1 VHALEQKILA
11 EGIVLSEEVLKV
23 DSFLNHQIDPVM
35 MQLIGQEFARL
46 FKDAGITKIIT
57 IEASGI
63 APAVMA
69 GLELGVPVIFARKYQ
84 SLTLKDDL
92 YRSKVFS
99 FTKQTESTIAIS
111 NKHIS
116 STDKVLVIDDF
127 LANGQAALGLADLIH
142 QANAEVVG
150 IGIVI
155 EKSFQPGRD
164 LLLEKGYRVESLAR
178 VKSLAMVQL
187 NSFAAKLAN
196 EFQRALMITDCH
208 REAETAK
215 AHRG

>member
-1 VHALEQKILA
+1 MHALEQKILA

-35 MQLIGQEFARL
+35 MQQVGQEFARL
-46 FKDAGITKIIT
+46 FKDTGITKIIT

-116 STDKVLVIDDF
+116 SSDKVLVIDDF

-142 QANAEVVG
+142 QAQASVVG

-164 LLLEKGYRVESLAR
+164 ILLEKGYRVESLAR
-178 VKSLAMVQL
+178 IKSLAHGTV
-187 NSFAAKLAN
+187 
-196 EFQRALMITDCH
+196 EFVRD
-208 REAETAK
+208 
-215 AHRG
+215 

>member
-1 VHALEQKILA
+1 MQALEQKILA
-11 EGIVLSEEVLKV
+11 EGIVLSDQVLKV
-23 DSFLNHQIDPVM
+23 DSFLNHQIDPVL
-35 MQLIGQEFARL
+35 MQQIGQEFARR
-46 FKDAGITKIIT
+46 FKDAGVTKIIT

-111 NKHIS
+111 NKHIAA
-116 STDKVLVIDDF
+116 TDRVLVIDDF

-142 QANAEVVG
+142 QAQAEVLG

-155 EKSFQPGRD
+155 EKSFQPGRE

-178 VKSLAMVQL
+178 VQSLQNGTVQ
-187 NSFAAKLAN
+187 FV
-196 EFQRALMITDCH
+196 RD
-208 REAETAK
+208 
-215 AHRG
+215 

>member
-1 VHALEQKILA
+1 MYALEQKILN
-11 EGIVLSEEVLKV
+11 EGIVLSDQVLKV
-23 DSFLNHQIDPVM
+23 DAFLNHQIDPVL
-35 MQLIGQEFARL
+35 MQQIGKEFAAR

-63 APAVMA
+63 APAIMT

-111 NKHIS
+111 NKHINS
-116 STDKVLVIDDF
+116 NDKALVIDDF
-127 LANGQAALGLADLIH
+127 LANGQAALGLIDLIH

-150 IGIVI
+150 VGIVI

-164 LLLEKGYRVESLAR
+164 VLLEKGYRVESLAR
-178 VKSLAMVQL
+178 VESL
-187 NSFAAKLAN
+187 
-196 EFQRALMITDCH
+196 TDGKVIFVT
-208 REAETAK
+208 E
-215 AHRG
+215 

>member
-1 VHALEQKILA
+1 MLLKYAFALKSIRLEDSPVHALEQKILT
-11 EGIVLSEEVLKV
+11 EGIVLSDQVLKV
-23 DSFLNHQIDPVM
+23 DAFLNHQIDPVL
-35 MQLIGQEFARL
+35 MQQIGKEFAAR

-63 APAVMA
+63 APAIMA

-92 YRSKVFS
+92 YRAKVFS

-111 NKHIS
+111 NKHINS
-116 STDKVLVIDDF
+116 NDKALVIDDF
-127 LANGQAALGLADLIH
+127 LANGQAALGLIDLIH

-150 IGIVI
+150 VGIVI

-178 VKSLAMVQL
+178 VQSLADGTVT
-187 NSFAAKLAN
+187 FVK
-196 EFQRALMITDCH
+196 E
-208 REAETAK
+208 
-215 AHRG
+215 

>member
-1 VHALEQKILA
+1 MHALEQKILN
-11 EGIVLSEEVLKV
+11 EGIVLSDQVLKV
-23 DSFLNHQIDPVM
+23 DAFLNHQIDPVL
-35 MQLIGQEFARL
+35 MQQIGKEFAAR

-63 APAVMA
+63 APAIMA

-111 NKHIS
+111 NKHINAN
-116 STDKVLVIDDF
+116 DKALVIDDF
-127 LANGQAALGLADLIH
+127 LANGQAALGLIDLIH

-150 IGIVI
+150 VGIVI

-164 LLLEKGYRVESLAR
+164 LLIEKGYRVESLAR
-178 VKSLAMVQL
+178 VKSLSNGTV
-187 NSFAAKLAN
+187 
-196 EFQRALMITDCH
+196 EFVRD
-208 REAETAK
+208 
-215 AHRG
+215 

>member
-1 VHALEQKILA
+1 MYALEQKILA
-11 EGIVLSEEVLKV
+11 EGIVLSDQVLKV
-23 DSFLNHQIDPVM
+23 DSFLNHQIDPKL
-35 MQLIGQEFARL
+35 MQQIGQEFARL

-99 FTKQTESTIAIS
+99 FTKQIESTIAIS

-116 STDKVLVIDDF
+116 ASDKVLVIDDF

-142 QANAEVVG
+142 QAQAEVVG

-164 LLLEKGYRVESLAR
+164 ILLEKGYRVESLAR
-178 VKSLAMVQL
+178 VKSLSNGNV
-187 NSFAAKLAN
+187 
-196 EFQRALMITDCH
+196 EFVRD
-208 REAETAK
+208 
-215 AHRG
+215 

>member
-1 VHALEQKILA
+1 MHALEQKILA
-11 EGIVLSEEVLKV
+11 EGIVLSDQVLKV
-23 DSFLNHQIDPVM
+23 DSFLNHQIDPVL
-35 MQLIGQEFARL
+35 MQQIGQEFARL

-99 FTKQTESTIAIS
+99 FTKQIESTIAIS

-116 STDKVLVIDDF
+116 ATDKVLVIDDF

-142 QANAEVVG
+142 QAQAEVVG

-155 EKSFQPGRD
+155 EKSFQPGRA

-178 VKSLAMVQL
+178 VKSLTNGTV
-187 NSFAAKLAN
+187 
-196 EFQRALMITDCH
+196 EFERN
-208 REAETAK
+208 
-215 AHRG
+215 

>member
-1 VHALEQKILA
+1 MYALEQKILN
-11 EGIVLSEEVLKV
+11 EGIVLSDQVLKV
-23 DSFLNHQIDPVM
+23 DAFLNHQIDPVL
-35 MQLIGQEFARL
+35 MQLIGKEFAAR

-63 APAVMA
+63 APAIMA

-111 NKHIS
+111 NKHLS
-116 STDKVLVIDDF
+116 SPDKALVIDDF
-127 LANGQAALGLADLIH
+127 LANGQAALGLIDLIH

-150 IGIVI
+150 VGIVI
-155 EKSFQPGRD
+155 EKSFQPGREV
-164 LLLEKGYRVESLAR
+164 LLEKGYRVESLAR
-178 VKSLAMVQL
+178 VKSLADGKV
-187 NSFAAKLAN
+187 SF
-196 EFQRALMITDCH
+196 IT
-208 REAETAK
+208 E
-215 AHRG
+215 

>member
-1 VHALEQKILA
+1 MYALEQKILA

-35 MQLIGQEFARL
+35 MQQVGQEFARL

-99 FTKQTESTIAIS
+99 FTKQIESTIAIS
-111 NKHIS
+111 KKHIN

-142 QANAEVVG
+142 QAEATVIG

-155 EKSFQPGRD
+155 EKSFQPGREFLID
-164 LLLEKGYRVESLAR
+164 KGYRVESLAR
-178 VKSLAMVQL
+178 VKSLANGTV
-187 NSFAAKLAN
+187 
-196 EFQRALMITDCH
+196 EFVRD
-208 REAETAK
+208 
-215 AHRG
+215 

>member
-1 VHALEQKILA
+1 MHALEQKILA
-11 EGIVLSEEVLKV
+11 EGIVLSDQVLKV

-35 MQLIGQEFARL
+35 MQQIGQEFARL

-99 FTKQTESTIAIS
+99 FTKQIESTIAIS

-142 QANAEVVG
+142 QAQAEVVG
-150 IGIVI
+150 IAIVI
-155 EKSFQPGRD
+155 EKSFQPGRA

-178 VKSLAMVQL
+178 VKSLANGTV
-187 NSFAAKLAN
+187 
-196 EFQRALMITDCH
+196 EFERD
-208 REAETAK
+208 
-215 AHRG
+215 

>member
-1 VHALEQKILA
+1 MHALEQKILA

-155 EKSFQPGRD
+155 EKSFQPGRE
-164 LLLEKGYRVESLAR
+164 LLLEKGYRVDSLAR
-178 VKSLAMVQL
+178 VKSLANGTV
-187 NSFAAKLAN
+187 
-196 EFQRALMITDCH
+196 EFVRD
-208 REAETAK
+208 
-215 AHRG
+215 

>member
-1 VHALEQKILA
+1 VYALEQKILS
-11 EGIVLSEEVLKV
+11 EGIVLSDEVLKV
-23 DSFLNHQIDPVM
+23 DAFLNHQIDPVM
-35 MQLIGQEFARL
+35 MQLIGKEFAAR

-63 APAVMA
+63 APAIMA

-116 STDKVLVIDDF
+116 SADKALVIDDF
-127 LANGQAALGLADLIH
+127 LANGQAALGLIDLIH
-142 QANAEVVG
+142 QAKAEVVG
-150 IGIVI
+150 VGIVI

-164 LLLEKGYRVESLAR
+164 ILLEKGYRVESLAR
-178 VKSLAMVQL
+178 VKSLANGTV
-187 NSFAAKLAN
+187 
-196 EFQRALMITDCH
+196 EFVRD
-208 REAETAK
+208 
-215 AHRG
+215 

>member
-1 VHALEQKILA
+1 MYALEQKILS
-11 EGIVLSEEVLKV
+11 EGIVLSDEVLKV
-23 DSFLNHQIDPVM
+23 DAFLNHQIDPVM
-35 MQLIGQEFARL
+35 MQLIGKEFAAR

-63 APAVMA
+63 APAIMA

-116 STDKVLVIDDF
+116 SADKALVIDDF
-127 LANGQAALGLADLIH
+127 LANGQAALGLIDLIH
-142 QANAEVVG
+142 QAKAEVVG
-150 IGIVI
+150 VGIVI

-164 LLLEKGYRVESLAR
+164 ILLEKGYRVESLAR
-178 VKSLAMVQL
+178 VKSLA
-187 NSFAAKLAN
+187 NG
-196 EFQRALMITDCH
+196 TD
-208 REAETAK
+208 RK
-215 AHRG
+215 SVV

>member
-1 VHALEQKILA
+1 MHALEQKILA

-35 MQLIGQEFARL
+35 MQQIGQEFARL

-111 NKHIS
+111 KKHINAE
-116 STDKVLVIDDF
+116 DKVLVIDDF

-142 QANAEVVG
+142 QASAEVLG

-164 LLLEKGYRVESLAR
+164 ILLEKGYRVESLAR
-178 VKSLAMVQL
+178 VKSLANGTV
-187 NSFAAKLAN
+187 
-196 EFQRALMITDCH
+196 EFVRD
-208 REAETAK
+208 
-215 AHRG
+215 

>member
-1 VHALEQKILA
+1 MHALEQKMLA
-11 EGIVLSEEVLKV
+11 EGIVISEVVLKV

-35 MQLIGQEFARL
+35 MQQIGQEFARL

-111 NKHIS
+111 KKHINA
-116 STDKVLVIDDF
+116 TDKVLVIDDF

-142 QANAEVVG
+142 QADASVVG

-164 LLLEKGYRVESLAR
+164 ILLEKGYRVESLAR
-178 VKSLAMVQL
+178 VKSLGNGTV
-187 NSFAAKLAN
+187 
-196 EFQRALMITDCH
+196 EFVRD
-208 REAETAK
+208 
-215 AHRG
+215 

>member
-1 VHALEQKILA
+1 MYALEQKILN
-11 EGIVLSEEVLKV
+11 EGIVLSDQVLKV
-23 DSFLNHQIDPVM
+23 DAFLNHQIDPVL
-35 MQLIGQEFARL
+35 MQLIGKEFAAR

-63 APAVMA
+63 APAIMA

-111 NKHIS
+111 NKHLS
-116 STDKVLVIDDF
+116 STDKALVIDDF
-127 LANGQAALGLADLIH
+127 LANGQAALGLIDLIH

-150 IGIVI
+150 VGIVI
-155 EKSFQPGRD
+155 EKSFQPGREV
-164 LLLEKGYRVESLAR
+164 LLEKGYRVESLAR
-178 VKSLAMVQL
+178 VKSLEDGKV
-187 NSFAAKLAN
+187 SFII
-196 EFQRALMITDCH
+196 E
-208 REAETAK
+208 
-215 AHRG
+215 

>member
-1 VHALEQKILA
+1 MYALEQKILS
-11 EGIVLSEEVLKV
+11 EGIVLSDEVLKV
-23 DSFLNHQIDPVM
+23 DAFLNHQIDPVM
-35 MQLIGQEFARL
+35 MQLIGKEFAAR

-57 IEASGI
+57 IDASGI
-63 APAVMA
+63 APAIMA

-116 STDKVLVIDDF
+116 SADKALVIDDF
-127 LANGQAALGLADLIH
+127 LANGQAALGLIDLIH
-142 QANAEVVG
+142 QAKAEVVG
-150 IGIVI
+150 VGIVI

-164 LLLEKGYRVESLAR
+164 VLLEKGYRVESLAR
-178 VKSLAMVQL
+178 VKSLADGKVT
-187 NSFAAKLAN
+187 FVT
-196 EFQRALMITDCH
+196 E
-208 REAETAK
+208 
-215 AHRG
+215 

>member
-1 VHALEQKILA
+1 MYALEQKILS
-11 EGIVLSEEVLKV
+11 EGIVLSDEVLKV
-23 DSFLNHQIDPVM
+23 DAFLNHQIDPVM
-35 MQLIGQEFARL
+35 MQLIGKEFAAR

-63 APAVMA
+63 APAIMA

-116 STDKVLVIDDF
+116 SADKALVIDDF
-127 LANGQAALGLADLIH
+127 LANGQAALGLIDLIH
-142 QANAEVVG
+142 QAKAEVVG
-150 IGIVI
+150 VGIVI

-164 LLLEKGYRVESLAR
+164 ILLEKGYRVEFLAR
-178 VKSLAMVQL
+178 VKSLANGTV
-187 NSFAAKLAN
+187 
-196 EFQRALMITDCH
+196 EFVRD
-208 REAETAK
+208 
-215 AHRG
+215 

>member
-1 VHALEQKILA
+1 MLFKIRICFKSIRLEDSPVHALEQKILT
-11 EGIVLSEEVLKV
+11 EGIVLSDQVLKV
-23 DSFLNHQIDPVM
+23 DAFLNHQIDPVL
-35 MQLIGQEFARL
+35 MQQVGKEFAAR

-63 APAVMA
+63 APAIMA

-111 NKHIS
+111 NKHLH
-116 STDKVLVIDDF
+116 STDKALVIDDF
-127 LANGQAALGLADLIH
+127 LANGQAALGLIDLIH

-150 IGIVI
+150 VGIVI
-155 EKSFQPGRD
+155 EKSFQSGRD

-178 VKSLAMVQL
+178 VLSL
-187 NSFAAKLAN
+187 
-196 EFQRALMITDCH
+196 TDGKVTFVK
-208 REAETAK
+208 E
-215 AHRG
+215 

>member
-1 VHALEQKILA
+1 MYALEQKILN
-11 EGIVLSEEVLKV
+11 EGIVLSDQVLKV
-23 DSFLNHQIDPVM
+23 DAFLNHQIDPVL
-35 MQLIGQEFARL
+35 MQLIGKEFAAR

-63 APAVMA
+63 APAIMA

-116 STDKVLVIDDF
+116 SSDKALVIDDF
-127 LANGQAALGLADLIH
+127 LANGQAALGLIDLIH
-142 QANAEVVG
+142 QAKAEVVG
-150 IGIVI
+150 VGIVI

-164 LLLEKGYRVESLAR
+164 VLLEKGYRVESLAR
-178 VKSLAMVQL
+178 VKSL
-187 NSFAAKLAN
+187 
-196 EFQRALMITDCH
+196 TDGKVTFVT
-208 REAETAK
+208 E
-215 AHRG
+215 

>member
-1 VHALEQKILA
+1 MYALEQKILN
-11 EGIVLSEEVLKV
+11 EGIVLSDQVLKV
-23 DSFLNHQIDPVM
+23 DAFLNHQIDPVL
-35 MQLIGQEFARL
+35 MQLIGKEFAAR

-63 APAVMA
+63 APAIMA

-116 STDKVLVIDDF
+116 SSDKALVIDDF
-127 LANGQAALGLADLIH
+127 LANGQAALGIIDLIH

-150 IGIVI
+150 VGIVI

-164 LLLEKGYRVESLAR
+164 VLLEKGYRVESLAR
-178 VKSLAMVQL
+178 VQSLADGKVT
-187 NSFAAKLAN
+187 FVT
-196 EFQRALMITDCH
+196 E
-208 REAETAK
+208 
-215 AHRG
+215 

>member
-1 VHALEQKILA
+1 MYALEQKILS
-11 EGIVLSEEVLKV
+11 EGIVLSDEVLKV
-23 DSFLNHQIDPVM
+23 DAFLNHQIDPVM
-35 MQLIGQEFARL
+35 MQLIGKEFAAR

-63 APAVMA
+63 APAIMA
-69 GLELGVPVIFARKYQ
+69 GLELGMPVIFARKYQ

-116 STDKVLVIDDF
+116 SADKALVIDDF
-127 LANGQAALGLADLIH
+127 LANGQAALGLIDLIH
-142 QANAEVVG
+142 QAKAEVVG
-150 IGIVI
+150 VGIVI

-164 LLLEKGYRVESLAR
+164 ILLEKGYRVESLAR
-178 VKSLAMVQL
+178 VKSLANGTV
-187 NSFAAKLAN
+187 
-196 EFQRALMITDCH
+196 EFVRD
-208 REAETAK
+208 
-215 AHRG
+215 

>member
-1 VHALEQKILA
+1 MYALEQKILN
-11 EGIVLSEEVLKV
+11 EGIVLSNQVLKV
-23 DSFLNHQIDPVM
+23 DAFLNHQIDPVL
-35 MQLIGQEFARL
+35 MQLIGKEFAAR

-63 APAVMA
+63 APAIMA

-111 NKHIS
+111 NKHLS
-116 STDKVLVIDDF
+116 STDKALVIDDF
-127 LANGQAALGLADLIH
+127 LANGQAALGLIDLIH

-150 IGIVI
+150 VGIVI

-164 LLLEKGYRVESLAR
+164 VLLEKGYRVESLAR
-178 VKSLAMVQL
+178 VKSLADGKV
-187 NSFAAKLAN
+187 SF
-196 EFQRALMITDCH
+196 IT
-208 REAETAK
+208 E
-215 AHRG
+215 

>member
-1 VHALEQKILA
+1 MYALEQKILN
-11 EGIVLSEEVLKV
+11 EGIVLSDQVLKV
-23 DSFLNHQIDPVM
+23 DSFLNHQIDPVL
-35 MQLIGQEFARL
+35 MQQIGKEFAARS
-46 FKDAGITKIIT
+46 KDAGITKIIT

-63 APAVMA
+63 APAIMA

-111 NKHIS
+111 NKHLS
-116 STDKVLVIDDF
+116 STDKALVIDDF
-127 LANGQAALGLADLIH
+127 LANGQAALGLIDLIH

-150 IGIVI
+150 VGIVI

-164 LLLEKGYRVESLAR
+164 VLLEKGYRVESLAR
-178 VKSLAMVQL
+178 VKSLADGKV
-187 NSFAAKLAN
+187 SF
-196 EFQRALMITDCH
+196 IT
-208 REAETAK
+208 E
-215 AHRG
+215 

>member
-1 VHALEQKILA
+1 MQALEQKILA

-23 DSFLNHQIDPVM
+23 DSFLNHQIDPAM

-99 FTKQTESTIAIS
+99 FTKQIESTIAIS

-178 VKSLAMVQL
+178 VKSLANGTV
-187 NSFAAKLAN
+187 
-196 EFQRALMITDCH
+196 EFVRD
-208 REAETAK
+208 
-215 AHRG
+215 